1 MNADFWRRLQTEG
14 GWLNLSARAKW
25 RLSGPDR
32 VRYLNGQ
39 VTQDVRQ
46 ADARR
51 ALHACVTNAKGRI
64 EGDVFFHAPAGGDCL
79 LIDAPAGLR
88 ESLGVRLGR
97 YLIAD
102 DAELEDVT
110 EAWQLW
116 HRFGADVGTDGLE
129 ANRLACAGR
138 DLWLPA
144 AAPPPVVDP
153 LSDEAAETLRILRGV
168 PSAPQELN
176 GEAFP
181 QEAGLEAEVISFIK
195 GCYVGQEVL
204 SRIKSTGRM
213 PRELAFWVAE
223 DGVPVPAAMLW
234 LPDGTRAG
242 QVTSCARHPLDGSWQ
257 GLAYLRQGV
266 ALPDSQLLVGDAMT
280 SISACLRIQH
290 LPCR

>member
-1 MNADFWRRLQTEG
+1 
-14 GWLNLSARAKW
+14 
-25 RLSGPDR
+25 
-32 VRYLNGQ
+32 
-39 VTQDVRQ
+39 
-46 ADARR
+46 
-51 ALHACVTNAKGRI
+51 
-64 EGDVFFHAPAGGDCL
+64 
-79 LIDAPAGLR
+79 
-88 ESLGVRLGR
+88 
-97 YLIAD
+97 
-102 DAELEDVT
+102 
-110 EAWQLW
+110 
-116 HRFGADVGTDGLE
+116 
-129 ANRLACAGR
+129 
-138 DLWLPA
+138 
-144 AAPPPVVDP
+144 
-153 LSDEAAETLRILRGV
+153 
-168 PSAPQELN
+168 
-176 GEAFP
+176 
-181 QEAGLEAEVISFIK
+181 LEAEVISFIK